1 MGVQNLNCKYNSKDE
16 FVSLVREILAEHG
29 YLVESPKTLRGESGT
44 THKFD
49 ILAKSGNGSIIVE
62 FLEPHL
68 PDEAAVISLYAK
80 IIDVRSI
87 LNLAKIFLVAMQK
100 MSQAGKTL
108 AKQYLFTV
116 IEAWEKEAFTKD
128 FKTHLTNL

>member
-1 MGVQNLNCKYNSKDE
+1 MYVSSDFAMGTQNLNYKKYNRDE
-16 FVSLVREILAEHG
+16 FVSLAREILAEHG

-68 PDEAAVISLYAK
+68 PDEAAVIALYAK
-80 IIDVRSI
+80 IIDNRSI
-87 LNLAKIFLVAMQK
+87 F
-100 MSQAGKTL
+100 
-108 AKQYLFTV
+108 
-116 IEAWEKEAFTKD
+116 
-128 FKTHLTNL
+128 